1 MPHQQLLRPYAAAG
15 IALAIALVG
24 AIVLSARARA
34 EPGSDHDADA
44 EYRVSLAVAQDRAK
58 TMHEVYAATLEALH
72 HHYFH
77 GDRARVP
84 AKAMEDVFAELQRQ
98 TKMEARWISASL
110 QPMSINHEPKSDFE
124 KQAAKEIAAGK
135 AELDAID
142 GGYYR
147 RAGAISLS
155 GGCVACHGGLFQG
168 EGRRQFAG
176 LVISIPIIADAE
188 QKRPNR

>member
-1 MPHQQLLRPYAAAG
+1 MPRQQLLRPYAAVG
-15 IALAIALVG
+15 IAIALVG
-24 AIVLSARARA
+24 AMVLSARARA
-34 EPGSDHDADA
+34 EPDSGQDDDNDN
-44 EYRVSLAVAQDRAK
+44 YRVSLAVAQDRAK
-58 TMHEVYAATLEALH
+58 TMHDIYAATLEALH

-84 AKAMEDVFAELQRQ
+84 AKAMEDVFAELQQQ

-110 QPMSINHEPKSDFE
+110 QPMSLNHAPKTDFE
-124 KQAAKEIAAGK
+124 TKAAKEIAAGK
-135 AELDAID
+135 AEFAAVE

-147 RAGAISLS
+147 RAGSISLS

-176 LVISIPIIADAE
+176 LVISIPITSDTQPASE
-188 QKRPNR
+188 CR